1 MSDSESKRRI
11 RWLMVGEV
19 VKVMIEDEMVDDL
32 VVKVVVA
39 DGVL

>member
-1 MSDSESKRRI
+1 
-11 RWLMVGEV
+11 MVGEV